1 MSRNQADGAVRALGV
16 STAGR
21 SNLRPTLRVALELT
35 HPITWFAAMWAYLCG
50 AIASGRLHFPGSLP
64 LILTGIV
71 LGGPGLTALSQVIN
85 DYCDRDVDAIN
96 EPGRPMPSGRAS
108 IAMVR
113 AEILVIAALVL
124 LCTVILG
131 SARVGAFVLLGIAFA
146 IVYSAHPVRA
156 KRNGWIGNALCS
168 ASYEGLAW
176 LAGGASFGTLSQ
188 ATVVAALLY
197 SLGAHGIMT
206 INDFKS
212 MEGDAQLGI
221 HTIPVIHGPR
231 TAVMLA
237 ALVMDGAQIGVMI
250 LLLHLGLWISA
261 VAVGALLLV
270 QLPLQWRFF
279 QQPEQRAIWYNATG
293 TTFFVWGMM
302 AAAIGIAHL

>member
-1 MSRNQADGAVRALGV
+1 
-16 STAGR
+16 
-21 SNLRPTLRVALELT
+21 
-35 HPITWFAAMWAYLCG
+35 MWAYLCG
-50 AIASGRLHFPGSLP
+50 AIASGRLQFPGSLP

-108 IAMVR
+108 VGMVR
-113 AEILVIAALVL
+113 TEILGLAALVL
-124 LCTVILG
+124 LCTMILG
-131 SARVGAFVLLGIAFA
+131 SARVGAFVILGIAFA
-146 IVYSAHPVRA
+146 VVYSAHPVRA
-156 KRNGWIGNALCS
+156 KRNGWVGNALCS

-176 LAGGASFGTLSQ
+176 LAGGASFGPLSQ
-188 ATVVAALLY
+188 ATVLAALLY

-212 MEGDAQLGI
+212 MEGDARLGI

-231 TAVMLA
+231 TAVVLA
-237 ALVMDGAQIGVMI
+237 ALVMDGAQIGVI
-250 LLLHLGLWISA
+250 LLLLHLGLWISA
-261 VAVGALLLV
+261 AAVAALLLV
-270 QLPLQWRFF
+270 QLPLQRRFF